1 MEQASNYEQ
10 SQIKNEKYSKEIDKS
25 LKFEIEQLANSITFN
40 IINSSEII
48 PSQFSSKY
56 SFEEILKKDESL
68 SSFKSINKLFL
79 FFTKLIDKNKYKIEK
94 KNSLYSLKFFY
105 EDKLEDIEIEFDI
118 KSKDLS
124 EEEKNKNYGDSIL
137 KLSKELNDLKEEF
150 KNFKTIII

>member
-1 MEQASNYEQ
+1 MEQASNYEE
-10 SQIKNEKYSKEIDKS
+10 SQTKNEKYSKEIDKS

-79 FFTKLIDKNKYKIEK
+79 FFNKLIDKNKYKIEK
-94 KNSLYSLKFFY
+94 KKFSLF
-105 EDKLEDIEIEFDI
+105 I
-118 KSKDLS
+118 KIFLRR
-124 EEEKNKNYGDSIL
+124 
-137 KLSKELNDLKEEF
+137 
-150 KNFKTIII
+150 